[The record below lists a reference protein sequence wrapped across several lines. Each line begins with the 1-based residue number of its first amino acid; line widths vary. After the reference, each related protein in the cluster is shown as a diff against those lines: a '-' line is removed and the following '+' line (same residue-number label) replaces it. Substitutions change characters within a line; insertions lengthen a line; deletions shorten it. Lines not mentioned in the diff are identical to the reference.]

1 MTTKEKALR
10 LEAKANQVSAEL
22 SAIDY
27 AIYLV
32 DEKRKSAADMVQNVP
47 QNIYIEDWKREL
59 NHNADKLRHLE
70 RIKVELQIKLRHIC
84 KEWDKAENELVKQ

>member
-10 LEAKANQVSAEL
+10 LEARANETSAEL

-70 RIKVELQIKLRHIC
+70 RIKAELQIKLRHIC
-84 KEWDKAENELVKQ
+84 KEWEKAENELVKQ